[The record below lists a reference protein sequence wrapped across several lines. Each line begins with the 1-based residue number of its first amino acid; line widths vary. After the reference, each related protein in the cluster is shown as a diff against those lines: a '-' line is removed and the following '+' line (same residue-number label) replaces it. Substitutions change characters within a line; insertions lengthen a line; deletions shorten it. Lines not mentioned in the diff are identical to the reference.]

1 MLLARPYKG
10 LESIGGITIDKET
23 IEQVI
28 RGQGLT
34 VAFRSHISRRGDG
47 NESTYVYVGKRQPGQ
62 RRGGMR
68 SLGRIE
74 KIMALS
80 EAELQQRLTEQSER

>member
-1 MLLARPYKG
+1 MLDQK
-10 LESIGGITIDKET
+10 T
-23 IEQVI
+23 IERIV
-28 RGQGLT
+28 RDWGLT

-47 NESTYVYVGKRQPGQ
+47 TESTYVYVGKRQPG

-74 KIMALS
+74 KVMALS
-80 EAELQQRLTEQSER
+80 EAELKQQLAKQGGDTL